1 MKRDTT
7 AALRQFNDSEKER
20 YRGHLSL
27 CEIDIA
33 GQSRLHT
40 SRVAIVGCGGLGS
53 PVALYLAAAGVG
65 SLVLIDD
72 DTVSLSNLQRQIAHY
87 TSDLGRNKV
96 MSAADKIRSLNPGVE
111 VICHHCRLDKAN
123 CRNLLDGCDAVADCT
138 DSFTSRITVG
148 GICREMN
155 IPAAVAT
162 VSGFSGQAF
171 TFLPGHAWFAD
182 YFGMEQPEC
191 DGKACSIS
199 GVLNTAVGVMGSIQ
213 ATEIIKII
221 VNTGT
226 PLTDT
231 LLTFD
236 ALTMTFS
243 KFKF

>member
-1 MKRDTT
+1 MKRQISRI
-7 AALRQFNDSEKER
+7 LREFSDREKER

-27 CEIDIA
+27 CEVDLA
-33 GQSRLHT
+33 GQSRLHA

-53 PVALYLAAAGVG
+53 PVALYLAAAGIG

-87 TSDLGRNKV
+87 TSDLGRQKV
-96 MSAADKIRSLNPGVE
+96 ISAADKIKNLNPGVE
-111 VICHHCRLDKAN
+111 VICHQCRLDKAN
-123 CRNLLDGCDAVADCT
+123 CRDLLAGCDTVADCT

-148 GICREMN
+148 EICREMD

-182 YFGMEQPEC
+182 YFGTEQPDC

-213 ATEIIKII
+213 ATEILKIL
-221 VNTGT
+221 VKTGT

-236 ALTMTFS
+236 ALTMTFQ
-243 KFKF
+243 KFNL